1 MQETHAMNRVGRTVM
16 ALAVGL
22 AAAIATPA
30 VSAEDVRTV
39 LAGPQAPAAPEPP
52 LADVPEPLTQPGAP
66 ETNALEYCRNIS
78 DAAADVRFA
87 VQAKALGEM
96 EKQLEER
103 IAALEAKRAEYEEW
117 LARREEFAK
126 KADENVVA
134 IYSQMRPDAA
144 AQQISIMDPLAAAAI
159 LSKLNPRTAS
169 AILNEMDPDTAAML
183 TGTIAGLA
191 QKPTPK
197 EQQG

>member
-1 MQETHAMNRVGRTVM
+1 MQRANAMNHVRRAVIG
-16 ALAVGL
+16 LAVGL
-22 AAAIATPA
+22 AIPHAAPA
-30 VSAEDVRTV
+30 AASETVRTV
-39 LAGPQAPAAPEPP
+39 LPGPQAPAASEPP
-52 LADVPEPLTQPGAP
+52 LTDVPEQLTQPGAP

-87 VQAKALGEM
+87 LQAKALGEM
-96 EKQLEER
+96 EKELEER

-126 KADENVVA
+126 KADESVVA

-144 AQQISIMDPLAAAAI
+144 AQQIGIMDPLAAAAI
-159 LSKLNPRTAS
+159 LSKLSPRTAS
-169 AILNEMDPDTAAML
+169 AILNEMDPNTAAML